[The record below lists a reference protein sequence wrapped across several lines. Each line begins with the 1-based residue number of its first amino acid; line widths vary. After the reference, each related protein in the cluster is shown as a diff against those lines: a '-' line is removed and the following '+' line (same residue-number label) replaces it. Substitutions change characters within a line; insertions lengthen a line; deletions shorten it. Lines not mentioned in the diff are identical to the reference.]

1 METIDLQ
8 KPIWKKLISGEKEIN
23 LCYFPAKILIAKWR
37 TQVRVQG
44 AKVDL
49 NAGASELFNLY
60 FQGQNLPNANRDIQA
75 ILAQ

>member
-23 LCYFPAKILIAKWR
+23 LCYFPAKLLIAKWR

-44 AKVDL
+44 PNVDL

-60 FQGQNLPNANRDIQA
+60 YEGQNMPNASRDIQN